1 MSLLEDQTAS
11 FIVRV
16 WRERGE
22 YETGPGEWRGS
33 IEHVQSG
40 RKGFF
45 RDLGSMER
53 FMAPLLQEIGIDAS
67 QRFWEQISPAM
78 FDTTAN
84 AAAQPSAVPA
94 PASPAPDP
102 APTPRIGPGR

>member
-22 YETGPGEWRGS
+22 YEAGPGEWRGS

-40 RKGFF
+40 KKGFF
-45 RDLGSMER
+45 RDLASMER
-53 FMAPLLQEIGIDAS
+53 FMAPLLQEIGVDAS

-78 FDTTAN
+78 FDAATAP
-84 AAAQPSAVPA
+84 PSDDTAPPGPA
-94 PASPAPDP
+94 PGP
-102 APTPRIGPGR
+102 APTPHIGSSR